1 MRIGDPEFWKSV
13 WEEALKS
20 DARRQ
25 KNADAPESIERWNN
39 RAQQFAENA
48 DAPGTQNKVEE
59 LLGWLAQNG
68 ALEKGMKVLDIGAG
82 SGKYALPLAKM
93 GCEVTALEPAEVMVS
108 YMRKRVEHET
118 VTNITILNKPWQ
130 AVELE
135 RDGMLGRF
143 DLVFASMT
151 PGIQRPDDLLK
162 MMEASRRAC
171 YLSSHTRGRW
181 HHLEKVFPL
190 VFDREMPDTPG
201 DFLYRFGLV
210 YAMGHVPITRYV
222 KGGGRKGNSSSAE
235 KLKEDILWSLS
246 SYMDPSELTNAA
258 LSKID
263 AYVASI
269 NPELEAAGHMS
280 SMAMI
285 WFVD

>member
-1 MRIGDPEFWKSV
+1 MEIRNSGKSQ

-25 KNADAPESIERWNN
+25 KNADAPESIERWNS

-48 DAPGTQNKVEE
+48 DAPGTQTKVEE

-82 SGKYALPLAKM
+82 SGRYALPMAKM
-93 GCEVTALEPAEVMVS
+93 GCEVTALEPAEAMVS
-108 YMRKRVEHET
+108 YMRKRVEHEA

-171 YLSSHTRGRW
+171 YLSGHTRDRW

-210 YAMGHVPITRYV
+210 YTMGHVPITRYV
-222 KGGGRKGNSSSAE
+222 KSGGRKGNSSSAE

-246 SYMDPSELTNAA
+246 SYMDPSELTDAA

-269 NPELEAAGHMS
+269 NPELESAGHMS
-280 SMAMI
+280 SAAMI